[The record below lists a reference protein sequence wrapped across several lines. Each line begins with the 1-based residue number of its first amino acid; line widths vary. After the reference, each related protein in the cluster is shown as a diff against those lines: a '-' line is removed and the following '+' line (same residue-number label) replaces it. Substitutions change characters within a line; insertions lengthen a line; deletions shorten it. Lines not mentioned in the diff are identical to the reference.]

1 MKCKY
6 GETWLTGTPWQEGVG
21 TVEWSAD
28 QLVDVVA
35 IIAASTPKIT
45 GRGNVSDRVPVP
57 VSREFSTPEAAL
69 EFLVSLPWDLPADGE
84 LRFEE
89 GSLVVVFPKAAFTQV
104 RRARRGVSVS
114 LVFEFTVAGPPVIN
128 PEE

>member
-6 GETWLTGTPWQEGVG
+6 GDTWLTGEPWQEGAG
-21 TVEWSAD
+21 KVEWSAA

-35 IIAASTPKIT
+35 IIGAPTPKIT

-57 VSREFSTPEAAL
+57 VSREFATPEDAL
-69 EFLVSLPWDLPADGE
+69 EFLVELPWLLPAQGE

-89 GSLVVVFPKAAFTQV
+89 GSLVVVFPVAAFT
-104 RRARRGVSVS
+104 GVKRSRNGVAVS
-114 LVFEFTVAGPPVIN
+114 LVYEFTVAGPPVIN